1 MSYGIE
7 FVPGNIT
14 VKQVITFCKLA
25 ESKDIDYAWITNH
38 YNNRHCYPT
47 LAAVAMNTTTLKM
60 GPGIMN
66 SFTDTPAAMASY
78 YCTLNEISDGRAVL
92 GIGPGDLSTLPKI
105 AITPDKP
112 VARLEE
118 AVTIIRQL
126 VAGETVT
133 KKGRTFFDYDGAKL
147 TGVTLPGK
155 KGVPIYIGAQGPKVL
170 DLAGRVGDGALINAS
185 NPKDFAVAIPII
197 KAACDKVGKKGFDVG
212 AYTAMSIDK
221 DVKIEIEFWNFTM
234 GARLSTSI
242 HLMDKMGAV
251 ILASANF
258 PSANLIE
265 DEWFGK
271 PHPVGLYRT
280 VCTLPGNFLNE
291 GLHNINA
298 IVLTNVTNVEVFAK
312 DVISFT
318 VNDTGDMRKEYS
330 GGWVGVVRPKLA
342 WQTQYRGP
350 LHNRD
355 GESE

>member
-14 VKQVITFCKLA
+14 VKQVVTYCKLA

-66 SFTDTPAAMASY
+66 SFTDTPAAMASF

-105 AITPDKP
+105 AIQPEKP

-118 AVTIIRQL
+118 AIAVMRSL

-133 KKGRTFFDYDGAKL
+133 KKGRQFFDYDGAKL

-155 KGVPIYIGAQGPKVL
+155 KGIPIYVGAQGPKVL

-185 NPKDFAVAIPII
+185 NPKDFQVAIPII
-197 KAACDKVGKKGFDVG
+197 KAATEKVGKKGFDIG

-221 DVKIEIEFWNFTM
+221 DKKKARNAAKIVAAFIAAGSPPDVLNRHGLNMDNVAKIKAALAKFDFKTVGELVGDKEIDAFTIAGTPEEVK
-234 GARLSTSI
+234 A
-242 HLMDKMGAV
+242 KC
-251 ILASANF
+251 
-258 PSANLIE
+258 
-265 DEWFGK
+265 DE
-271 PHPVGLYRT
+271 
-280 VCTLPGNFLNE
+280 
-291 GLHNINA
+291 
-298 IVLTNVTNVEVFAK
+298 LT
-312 DVISFT
+312 
-318 VNDTGDMRKEYS
+318 R
-330 GGWVGVVRPKLA
+330 VGV
-342 WQTQYRGP
+342 TQIIFGSPIGP
-350 LHNRD
+350 DVVNSIRLL
-355 GESE
+355 GKYVV